1 MYSDK
6 VNTLLFLL
14 MFRAFLENFSVFGIC
29 KLIIFMGNILV
40 FLFKKTEY
48 ALLSFNYPTN
58 GLRLCDKYNSFV
70 RRLERIL
77 RTNE

>member
-6 VNTLLFLL
+6 INTQLFLL

-40 FLFKKTEY
+40 FLFKKNRIRI
-48 ALLSFNYPTN
+48 AVFQLS
-58 GLRLCDKYNSFV
+58 DKWLAFV
-70 RRLERIL
+70 R
-77 RTNE
+77 